1 MMVCMHCICVH
12 VCIKLLVVC
21 MTQTV
26 DNLSVST
33 SGMTSLI
40 VLVICERQC
49 ITLRSLVHAVHTGCN
64 LEC

>member
-1 MMVCMHCICVH
+1 
-12 VCIKLLVVC
+12 

-49 ITLRSLVHAVHTGCN
+49 ITLRSLVHAVHTGYN